1 MELIP
6 HIIGSERI
14 PSQSGS
20 TFETINPSTGR
31 PIAEVAMGQ
40 KADVDLAVSRAAET
54 FASGDWSR
62 CEPEQRTR
70 WLRNLANAI
79 LQEADTIAEIESADS
94 GKPIAQAR
102 EEVEAGAGF
111 FEHFSS
117 LSTLPNGR
125 VYPRESGR
133 FAYSIREPYG
143 VVGAIAP
150 WNFPF
155 LLACWKTA
163 PALAVGNTVVL
174 KMAEQ
179 TPLSTFHLGRLALEA
194 GFPPGVLNVVHG
206 DGSTGA
212 ELVRHPSV
220 PKITFT
226 GSTTVGQEIIRASAD
241 HLKSLHLELGGKTP
255 NIVFDDADVQAAL
268 SGSTF
273 TGFHNTGQICT
284 SGSRLLVHQSVADEF
299 IPALAESVRSLE
311 VGDPSAPST
320 RLGPVV
326 SREQMERVMSYVEA
340 GKSEGARVLT
350 GGNVID
356 SEGYYI
362 EPTIFTNVA
371 PEMTIAQQEIFGPV
385 LSVMEFTDEAEAIDL
400 ANNVM
405 YGLAATLWTNDIGRA
420 FRIAESIDAGIIWTN
435 CPHYLPL
442 NVPYEGHKMS
452 GLGEDLGVESA
463 HEFTQL
469 KSHLMAFEE

>member
-1 MELIP
+1 MAPVP
-6 HIIGSERI
+6 HIIGNDQV
-14 PSQSGS
+14 PSLSGS
-20 TFETINPSTGR
+20 TFTTLNPASGEILAT
-31 PIAEVAMGQ
+31 VAKGEP
-40 KADVDLAVSRAAET
+40 ADVDRAVTTANEAFE
-54 FASGDWSR
+54 SGIWAR
-62 CEPEQRTR
+62 CEPEKRSDIMR
-70 WLRNLANAI
+70 RLARRI
-79 LQEADTIAEIESADS
+79 REEADLLAEIESADS

-102 EEVEAGAGF
+102 EEIDAGAGF
-111 FEHFSS
+111 FDHFSALAS
-117 LSTLPNGR
+117 LPNGN
-125 VYPRESGR
+125 VYPTGPGH

-163 PALAVGNTVVL
+163 PALAVGNSVVL

-179 TPLSTFHLGRLALEA
+179 TPLTTHHLGRLALES
-194 GFPPGVLNVVHG
+194 GLPPGVLNVVNG
-206 DGSTGA
+206 DGATGA
-212 ELVRHPSV
+212 ALVAHPDV

-226 GSTTVGQEIIRASAD
+226 GSTAVGQEIVRSSAD

-255 NIVFDDADVQAAL
+255 NIVFDDADMAAAL
-268 SGSTF
+268 TGSVF

-284 SGSRLLVHQSVADEF
+284 SGSRLLVHKTVADEF
-299 IPALAESVRSLE
+299 VADLTDSVGSLQ
-311 VGDPSAPST
+311 VGDPLSPDT

-326 SREQMERVMSYVEA
+326 SRDQLERVAGYLEA
-340 GKSEGARVLT
+340 GRAEGARVVT
-350 GGNVID
+350 GGGVI
-356 SEGYYI
+356 EGDGYFV
-362 EPTIFTNVA
+362 EPTVFTGVT
-371 PEMTIAQQEIFGPV
+371 PDMTIAREEIFGPV
-385 LSVMEFTDEAEAIDL
+385 LSVMTFESEEEAIDL
-400 ANNVM
+400 ANNIM

-420 FRIAESIDAGIIWTN
+420 FRVAEGINAGIIWTN

-469 KSHLMAFEE
+469 KSHLMAFDT